1 MIQMHPSENKSCYDP
16 EKQDSKK
23 GLGKLGLSDYK
34 HQVRTGKSW
43 FPNRCDIYM
52 TYRKADLTAVLSKS
66 QVHGSESRL
75 RPCPPKFV
83 DSKEKS
89 SLPSTLTTSV
99 DT

>member
-52 TYRKADLTAVLSKS
+52 TYRKVDLTAVLSKARYVGVN
-66 QVHGSESRL
+66 QGLGLVHLSFLIR
-75 RPCPPKFV
+75 K
-83 DSKEKS
+83 K
-89 SLPSTLTTSV
+89 SLPFLAH
-99 DT
+99 